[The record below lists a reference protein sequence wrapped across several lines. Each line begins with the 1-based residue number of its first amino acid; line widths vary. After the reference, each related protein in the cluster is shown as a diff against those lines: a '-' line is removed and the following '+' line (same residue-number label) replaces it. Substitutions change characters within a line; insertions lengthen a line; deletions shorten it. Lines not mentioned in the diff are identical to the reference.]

1 MTQNTHFN
9 KQFFLLGHFLYFGL
23 QIQNQK
29 KTVNMDNEQKKR
41 MLDALNTPIFS
52 IYKNSSTPI
61 KDLNSILFQIRNGVC
76 EVKKLPKD
84 VLFNEGEFN
93 ETEFEEIDHV
103 EETEDEPEEVDE
115 KIDDVHDA
123 HVNLNL
129 NNVEETNNVE
139 K

>member
-1 MTQNTHFN
+1 
-9 KQFFLLGHFLYFGL
+9 
-23 QIQNQK
+23 
-29 KTVNMDNEQKKR
+29 

-52 IYKNSSTPI
+52 ISKNTSTPI
-61 KDLNSILFQIRNGVC
+61 KDLNSILFQIYNGVC

-93 ETEFEEIDHV
+93 ETEFEEIDF
-103 EETEDEPEEVDE
+103 EKTEDEPKEVDEEVDE
-115 KIDDVHDA
+115 NVDDV

-129 NNVEETNNVE
+129 NNVEETNNIE